1 MYNTFERHL
10 AMSIL
15 KIHTLV
21 PNNKVQIQQK
31 LTQAKRNAQI
41 TITLLST
48 EQVGEKK
55 NQRGYTSF
63 EQHN

>member
-1 MYNTFERHL
+1 
-10 AMSIL
+10 MSIL

-31 LTQAKRNAQI
+31 PTQAKRNAQI
-41 TITLLST
+41 TITLPST